1 MEAKSIKN
9 HLQNDI
15 QDSIPK
21 FNPFWPENQTQD
33 TSKTLP
39 RRPHDAPRGPKTL
52 QDVLKTPPRRPQDD
66 PKTPPRRFK
75 ILSRRPQDGS
85 KLPKTP
91 QNAPKA
97 PQDAHG
103 HLQLPA
109 LPFLGSW
116 APLITHTSKLLE
128 RFVGHLATLRFLIRF
143 SVPVWSGFCQVST
156 PT

>member
-9 HLQNDI
+9 QLQNDI

-21 FNPFWPENQTQD
+21 FNPLWPENQTQD

-52 QDVLKTPPRRPQDD
+52 QDVLKTAPGRLQDD

-85 KLPKTP
+85 KPPKTP
-91 QNAPKA
+91 QNASKT
-97 PQDAHG
+97 PQDASKTPPDLDFGRCLIDFWSIFEAKTHQNRV
-103 HLQLPA
+103 LEA
-109 LPFLGSW
+109 SW
-116 APLITHTSKLLE
+116 GVLWAS
-128 RFVGHLATLRFLIRF
+128 
-143 SVPVWSGFCQVST
+143 
-156 PT
+156 